1 MRGSQRTRRFFHLN
15 LCLLALWYHTHHR
28 RSNIHSTHRD
38 MGNAQSNGKVHEDH
52 GILVPDHQTELDDTD
67 PDLSLQAVQSTAI
80 KAIEQGSISVS

>member
-1 MRGSQRTRRFFHLN
+1 
-15 LCLLALWYHTHHR
+15 
-28 RSNIHSTHRD
+28 